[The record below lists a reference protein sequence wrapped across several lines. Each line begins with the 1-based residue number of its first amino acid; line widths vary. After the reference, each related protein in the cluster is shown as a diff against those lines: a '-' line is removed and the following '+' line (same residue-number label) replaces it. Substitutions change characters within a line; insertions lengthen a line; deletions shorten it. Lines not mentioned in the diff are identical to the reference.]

1 MPIPSP
7 ETVADIALQK
17 PNTKLKKSLTCL
29 NINLLS

>member
-17 PNTKLKKSLTCL
+17 PNTRLKKSDMFEH
-29 NINLLS
+29 

>member
-17 PNTKLKKSLTCL
+17 PNTRLKKKSDMFEH
-29 NINLLS
+29 